1 MTENTTKTRYQKKYL
16 TIWMV
21 TGAVLWGLG
30 AIVFLISATTSGEIS
45 KFSFNE
51 IIMLVLSAP
60 IGGSIIF
67 PSWAG
72 FGMLFEAST
81 RYDWQ
86 FGAIEHQTWVWYIYP
101 IFTIFDILL
110 SMTVGVLI
118 YMIKSPFR

>member
-1 MTENTTKTRYQKKYL
+1 MTENTTKTRYQNKYL

-30 AIVFLISATTSGEIS
+30 TICLLISGELS
-45 KFSFNE
+45 NLSLNE
-51 IIMLVLSAP
+51 IIMFLLVAP

-81 RYDWQ
+81 RYNWK
-86 FGAIEHQTWVWYIYP
+86 FGAIEHQTLVWYIYP
-101 IFTIFDILL
+101 IFTIFDIVL
-110 SMTVGVLI
+110 SMTVGFFI
-118 YMIKSPFR
+118 YMVRSALFR

>member
-1 MTENTTKTRYQKKYL
+1 MTENTTYKNKYL
-16 TIWMV
+16 IIWMV
-21 TGAVLWGLG
+21 TGAVLWGLATVG
-30 AIVFLISATTSGEIS
+30 FLIYGTTSGEIS
-45 KFSFNE
+45 KLSLNE
-51 IIMLVLSAP
+51 IIMFVLTAP

-81 RYDWQ
+81 RYNWK

-110 SMTVGVLI
+110 SITVGALI
-118 YMIKSPFR
+118 YMVKIPFR